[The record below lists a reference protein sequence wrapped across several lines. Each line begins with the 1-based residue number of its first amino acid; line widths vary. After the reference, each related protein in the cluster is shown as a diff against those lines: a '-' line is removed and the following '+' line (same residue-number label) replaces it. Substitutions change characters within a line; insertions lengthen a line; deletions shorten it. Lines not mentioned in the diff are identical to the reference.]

1 MTNQTKLLPAR
12 SVQEQALYLL
22 VQPCQKCRS
31 GPLEEVSRQQSD
43 SPTGKIDMI
52 QARCSSC
59 GEEVTLQFAR
69 SVKEKAT
76 DQSELID
83 VTEWLALCHHFLD
96 LGQTNSEKQQTQQQI
111 GLARYCLSEALK
123 FYPKDSDLPAPSA
136 FFGRLANQRFK
147 EHPAAFLKTK
157 LLELRRQLPA
167 LSVGTSEYKPADA
180 QKKRK
185 WWRTKE

>member
-1 MTNQTKLLPAR
+1 MINQTKPLPAR

-43 SPTGKIDMI
+43 SPTGRIDVV
-52 QARCSSC
+52 QTLCSAC
-59 GEEVTLQFAR
+59 GQDTTLQFTKPA
-69 SVKEKAT
+69 KEKTT

-96 LGQTNSEKQQTQQQI
+96 LGQTNSEKPQAQQQI
-111 GLARYCLSEALK
+111 RLSRYCLSEALK

-136 FFGRLANQRFK
+136 FFGRLGNQRLK

-167 LSVGTSEYKPADA
+167 LSAETSESKPPDA
-180 QKKRK
+180 RKERK